1 MLLTARAVLI
11 GASLTIAATAAAAQT
26 LPGAQSRSLAPSSD
40 AAATLPNSFDGPA
53 ARPVP
58 EAPLPDAP
66 GGTAAAAQQ
75 LAEDA
80 LVTVIGQLKAGQV
93 EPALYTADLATR
105 LRGQLPTLR
114 PKLESF
120 GEIVDVEA
128 QGSSDGAGQFLVT
141 FDTTATQWLI
151 GIDGEGRIA
160 ALLFREAPPESSEPP
175 TPPAPATTRPAATA
189 PATR

>member
-1 MLLTARAVLI
+1 MSQTSRAALI
-11 GASLTIAATAAAAQT
+11 GLALSALASAAVAQT
-26 LPGAQSRSLAPSSD
+26 LPNPQSRSLAPSGG

-53 ARPVP
+53 AQPVP
-58 EAPLPDAP
+58 DAPLPEAP
-66 GGTAAAAQQ
+66 GGTAAAAEQ

-80 LVTVIGQLKAGQV
+80 LVTVIGQLRQGQV

-114 PKLESF
+114 PKLESY

-128 QGSSDGAGQFLVT
+128 QGSRDGAGQFLVT
-141 FDTTATQWLI
+141 FDGAATQWLI

-175 TPPAPATTRPAATA
+175 TPPAPTTAARPSAST
-189 PATR
+189 TH